1 MFEVRIIRSDNKY
14 DIVVNNEKII
24 YGIRTNTY
32 FTQKFNFFN
41 YSNPSPIATCKEKKN
56 FFLPSKRSIFF
67 HELKTEHQI
76 SRNRGC
82 YFFNVENS
90 SYSLCYGL
98 FKIKGFFLNDT
109 KIGEIEILKSGNLSY
124 DKRIVFF
131 EKVENYLPFI
141 FLFIPIDYN
150 DFN

>member
-1 MFEVRIIRSDNKY
+1 MFEVRIIRSHNKY

-32 FTQKFNFFN
+32 FTQTFNFFN
-41 YSNPSPIATCKEKKN
+41 YSNPSPIATCKERKS

-67 HELKTEHQI
+67 DQLKTEYQI
-76 SRNRGC
+76 SRGWA
-82 YFFNVENS
+82 Y
-90 SYSLCYGL
+90 YSLDVHDSIYSIRYGL
-98 FKIKGFFLNDT
+98 FKIKGFFLNDI
-109 KIGEIEILKSGNLSY
+109 KVGEIEILKTGNLNY

-141 FLFIPIDYN
+141 FLFISVDHY

>member
-1 MFEVRIIRSDNKY
+1 MFEVRIIRCDKKY
-14 DIVVNNEKII
+14 DIVVNNERII
-24 YGIRTNTY
+24 YGIWTNRY
-32 FTQKFNFFN
+32 FSEKVNFFAYTN
-41 YSNPSPIATCKEKKN
+41 SSPIATYLEKKS
-56 FFLPSKRSIFF
+56 FFFPTKRRIFF
-67 HELKTEHQI
+67 HELKTEYQI

-82 YFFNVENS
+82 YFFNVEDS

-98 FKIKGFFLNDT
+98 FKIKGFFLNDI
-109 KIGEIEILKSGNLSY
+109 KVGEIETLKAGNLNY
-124 DKRIVFF
+124 EKRIVFF

>member
-14 DIVVNNEKII
+14 HILVNNEKII

-41 YSNPSPIATCKEKKN
+41 YSNSSPIAACKVKKS
-56 FFLPSKRSIFF
+56 FFFTSKRGVFF
-67 HELKTEHQI
+67 DHLKTEYQI
-76 SRNRGC
+76 STGWA
-82 YFFNVENS
+82 Y
-90 SYSLCYGL
+90 YSLNIHDSIYSIRYGI
-98 FKIKGFFLNDT
+98 FKIKGFFLNDI
-109 KIGEIEILKSGNLSY
+109 KVGEIEILKAGNLDY

-141 FLFIPIDYN
+141 FLFISVDHY